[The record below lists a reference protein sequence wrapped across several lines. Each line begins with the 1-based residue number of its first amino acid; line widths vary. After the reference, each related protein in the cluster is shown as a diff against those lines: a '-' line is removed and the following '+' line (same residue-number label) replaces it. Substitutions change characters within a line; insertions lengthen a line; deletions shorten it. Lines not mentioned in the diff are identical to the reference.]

1 LKKGTQGR
9 KGAKEN
15 QNQNQNQEQEQ
26 EQKKKGKGKG
36 KGKKGDKKTNQN
48 RAKENKMP

>member
-15 QNQNQNQEQEQ
+15 QKQNQEQEQ
-26 EQKKKGKGKG
+26 EQKGKGKM
-36 KGKKGDKKTNQN
+36 GDNITNQN
-48 RAKENKMP
+48 RA

>member
-9 KGAKEN
+9 KGAKAQRKTKTKTKN
-15 QNQNQNQEQEQ
+15 
-26 EQKKKGKGKG
+26 KRGKG